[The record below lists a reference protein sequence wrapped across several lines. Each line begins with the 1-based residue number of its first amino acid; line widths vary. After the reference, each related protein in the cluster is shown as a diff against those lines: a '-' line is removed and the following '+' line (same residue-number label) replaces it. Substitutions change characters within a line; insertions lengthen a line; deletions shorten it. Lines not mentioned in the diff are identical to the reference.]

1 MRSVNNKNKK
11 KDDEQ
16 LMKAKELKEKIE
28 FMKNDLVSK
37 TKIIKSLKEQR
48 ENKLENIKKLEI
60 ENKTNYENFINEY
73 EKILNQYKNIEKE
86 IYEMLNDLKMLSE
99 RSYNEIL
106 ELRKEKESILTNKNL
121 IIEEKKKDLHD
132 KMEEVEF
139 EIIKH
144 SNMIN
149 DVLLKI
155 KEIFKKTHIQYQ
167 YEEDLKPLL
176 IRLQDINKKNH
187 EIK

>member
-1 MRSVNNKNKK
+1 MKSVISKNKK

-28 FMKNDLVSK
+28 SMKNDLVSK
-37 TKIIKSLKEQR
+37 TIIMKSLKEQR

-60 ENKTNYENFINEY
+60 ENKTSYENFKNEY
-73 EKILNQYKNIEKE
+73 EQILNQYKNIEKE

-99 RSYNEIL
+99 RSY
-106 ELRKEKESILTNKNL
+106 
-121 IIEEKKKDLHD
+121 IIEEKKKDLHHQI
-132 KMEEVEF
+132 EEVEC

-144 SNMIN
+144 SHMIN
-149 DVLLKI
+149 DILIKI

-176 IRLQDINKKNH
+176 IRLQDINKKDDK
-187 EIK
+187 IK